1 MEPKLPK
8 IKPNIQPNKI
18 VKGSKGVYGGTKSKG
33 VNPLVR
39 NITDSDNLFSK
50 LQERNPEVRNKR
62 GTRTLFNMLGT
73 FGTERNEKIIRRNL
87 QLLRNTLVETFEI
100 AKLLRM
106 NAANS
111 VGSKSKNYSGVLVGA
126 ALVGGAGLGLGMG
139 AGKLLSDKKENVEE
153 KEVDVKKIEEE
164 LSNTVVNGL
173 DEDIEADNSK
183 LEVEEYDDDKLNSDL
198 DNSSKG
204 LIQTITDSFSNLMKA
219 LKIGTNLE
227 SNTKQE
233 ENEPVEKSDDTLKIE
248 KTDSSNQN
256 QNGEDL
262 INGIENSFKDQ
273 LKGKITEAESNSDYS
288 AMYSRDREGFE
299 RGDEDITKMTINQV
313 DQLQNDYMD
322 YQKSIGRGDNRSDA
336 MGAYQMLEPKKV
348 AELMGIDPETTIFNK
363 ETQDKMADYYLNY
376 AGLKEFEAGDITAE
390 EFNNRLAGQFAS
402 LKTTEGKGVYDFMD
416 RNEANT
422 SVLDLIKSQESIYK
436 DQDLSTLLKSESKSE
451 IIVIDNTKDLQMISG
466 GKGKKVAMV
475 NNDSG
480 RGSASGPTQRF
491 YSSSNPDAS
500 NISTKSLLGVV

>member
-18 VKGSKGVYGGTKSKG
+18 VRANKGVYGGVKSIG
-33 VNPLVR
+33 VSPLVR
-39 NITDSDNLFSK
+39 NITGSDNLFSK
-50 LQERNPEVRNKR
+50 LQEKNPEVRNKR

-73 FGTERNEKIIRRNL
+73 FGTERNEKIIRKNL

-106 NAANS
+106 NAAMS
-111 VGSKSKNYSGVLVGA
+111 DGEGGSGGGLNMGLVAGIGA
-126 ALVGGAGLGLGMG
+126 AGGLGLLSAVPGAGLIMG
-139 AGKLLSDKKENVEE
+139 IPKLL
-153 KEVDVKKIEEE
+153 
-164 LSNTVVNGL
+164 
-173 DEDIEADNSK
+173 EDIRDTFKGGGDDDDPIKTFIDDETKEFNK
-183 LEVEEYDDDKLNSDL
+183 EFPKVEEYTDEKLNSDL
-198 DNSSKG
+198 DKSSKQIIDVIDKSSDS
-204 LIQTITDSFSNLMKA
+204 LIKNINKLVEGEG
-219 LKIGTNLE
+219 INV
-227 SNTKQE
+227 E
-233 ENEPVEKSDDTLKIE
+233 EEE
-248 KTDSSNQN
+248 KTDNTLQIKE
-256 QNGEDL
+256 EDSKDKNVDSL
-262 INGIENSFKDQ
+262 VDGIGNSFKDQ

-313 DQLQNDYMD
+313 DQLQNDYMN
-322 YQKSIGRGDNRSDA
+322 YQTSIGRGDDRSDA

-422 SVLDLIKSQESIYK
+422 SVLDLIKSQESKYK
-436 DQDLSTLLKSESKSE
+436 DQDLGTFLKGQGKGEV
-451 IIVIDNTKDLQMISG
+451 IVIDNTKDMKTIGSG
-466 GKGKKVAMV
+466 TNQKTSTVVNMNKGKTK
-475 NNDSG
+475 S
-480 RGSASGPTQRF
+480 SGPDLVF
-491 YSSSNPDAS
+491 LPSSDPDS
-500 NISTKSLLGVV
+500 TNITTKSILGVIG

>member
-1 MEPKLPK
+1 MEPELPKLPK
-8 IKPNIQPNKI
+8 IKPIIQPNKI
-18 VKGSKGVYGGTKSKG
+18 VRKNKVTYGSGVNSRG

-39 NITDSDNLFSK
+39 NITSSDNLFSK
-50 LQERNPEVRNKR
+50 LQERNPEVKNKR

-73 FGTERNEKIIRRNL
+73 FGTERNEKIIRKNL

-100 AKLLRM
+100 AKILRM
-106 NAANS
+106 NAGGKYGGGVS
-111 VGSKSKNYSGVLVGA
+111 VAGIAGAGIAGFGLGA
-126 ALVGGAGLGLGMG
+126 AITGAFKNIFGVGDDEDED
-139 AGKLLSDKKENVEE
+139 DKEINVDKEIKDVEE
-153 KEVDVKKIEEE
+153 VTATEDKE
-164 LSNTVVNGL
+164 
-173 DEDIEADNSK
+173 ED
-183 LEVEEYDDDKLNSDL
+183 
-198 DNSSKG
+198 
-204 LIQTITDSFSNLMKA
+204 TDSEIQ
-219 LKIGTNLE
+219 KISGEITKGVETAFNSLLE
-227 SNTKQE
+227 GINQLRKGE
-233 ENEPVEKSDDTLKIE
+233 GIDVDTEE
-248 KTDSSNQN
+248 KTDNNLEVKEESS
-256 QNGEDL
+256 GEKDVNSL
-262 INGIENSFKDQ
+262 VDGIGNSFKDN
-273 LKGKITEAESNSDYS
+273 LKGKIAEAESNNDYS

-422 SVLDLIKSQESIYK
+422 SVLDLIKSQESKYK
-436 DQDLSTLLKSESKSE
+436 DQDLGTFLKGQGKGEV
-451 IIVIDNTKDLQMISG
+451 IVIDNTKDMKTIGSG
-466 GKGKKVAMV
+466 TNQKTSTVVNMNKGKTK
-475 NNDSG
+475 S
-480 RGSASGPTQRF
+480 SGPDLVF
-491 YSSSNPDAS
+491 LPSSDPDS
-500 NISTKSLLGVV
+500 TNITTKSILGVIG

>member
-18 VKGSKGVYGGTKSKG
+18 VRANKGVYGGVKSTG
-33 VNPLVR
+33 VSPLVR
-39 NITDSDNLFSK
+39 NITGSDNLFSK
-50 LQERNPEVRNKR
+50 LQEKNPEVRNKR

-73 FGTERNEKIIRRNL
+73 FGTERNEKIIRKNL

-106 NAANS
+106 NAAMS
-111 VGSKSKNYSGVLVGA
+111 DGEGGSGGGLNMGLIAGIGA
-126 ALVGGAGLGLGMG
+126 AGTAGLFAGL
-139 AGKLLSDKKENVEE
+139 KLPKLFQGGQGGDEEGGDVE
-153 KEVDVKKIEEE
+153 
-164 LSNTVVNGL
+164 GG
-173 DEDIEADNSK
+173 DEDPIKTFIDDETKEFNK
-183 LEVEEYDDDKLNSDL
+183 EFPKVEEYTDEKLNSDL
-198 DNSSKG
+198 DKSSKQIIDVIDKSSDS
-204 LIQTITDSFSNLMKA
+204 LIKNINKLVEGEG
-219 LKIGTNLE
+219 INV
-227 SNTKQE
+227 E
-233 ENEPVEKSDDTLKIE
+233 EEE
-248 KTDSSNQN
+248 KTDNTLQIKE
-256 QNGEDL
+256 EDSKDKNVDSL
-262 INGIENSFKDQ
+262 VDGIGNSFKDQ

-313 DQLQNDYMD
+313 DQLQNDYMN
-322 YQKSIGRGDNRSDA
+322 YQTSIGRGDDRSDA

-422 SVLDLIKSQESIYK
+422 SVLDLIKSQESKYK
-436 DQDLSTLLKSESKSE
+436 DQDLSTLLKGESKGE

-466 GKGKKVAMV
+466 GKSKKVAMV

-480 RGSASGPTQRF
+480 RGSTSGPTQTF